1 MEETHHLLLAVLAAV
16 LVNILVLLTVD
27 RGPWTVDCRDQV
39 EIYVRSYMI
48 K

>member
-1 MEETHHLLLAVLAAV
+1 MEEIHHLLPAILAAV
-16 LVNILVLLTVD
+16 LVNILISLNVD
-27 RGPWTVDCRDQV
+27 RGPWTVDHHDQV